1 MASFINVGD
10 CIKTKKYCPSNLTNW
25 IYKDRNN
32 KHYPRFDVDGFRRNM
47 RNSRIIFVGSSLVR
61 QQVQALVWTLGHNE
75 VNWEKTG
82 STCSSQRLCM
92 LDAIGNITICHRFM
106 GSMATKIY
114 REGNFTLDHHLR
126 GPGDSSCLL
135 HDEMIV
141 EFNEFDLAFVQGT
154 AWFAGLPRVLNSS
167 SSPFEWVS
175 RMVPKVYYDAMNA
188 FLSKVSRRTKTVFV
202 LGQTGTKCAN
212 KNAPEPFSMDNIPN
226 SYGWQLA
233 PKLWNVSLSLI
244 QQKEMNVQVID
255 AREPLM
261 QSVHAHP
268 ALAPKHDCLHF
279 CMNSAAI
286 NIYLDMYWA
295 EVFSQ

>member
-1 MASFINVGD
+1 
-10 CIKTKKYCPSNLTNW
+10 
-25 IYKDRNN
+25 
-32 KHYPRFDVDGFRRNM
+32 M

-114 REGNFTLDHHLR
+114 HEGNFTLDHHLR